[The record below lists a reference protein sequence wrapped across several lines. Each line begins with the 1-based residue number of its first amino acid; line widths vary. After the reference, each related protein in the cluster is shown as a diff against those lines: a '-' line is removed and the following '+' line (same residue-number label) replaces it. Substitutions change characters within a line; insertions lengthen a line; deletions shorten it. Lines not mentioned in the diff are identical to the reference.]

1 MTLWQ
6 KIKEV
11 LFGEPLD
18 SQFEKILK
26 QEEKDAYRATS
37 SLAKPLDY
45 GEEYKGPATPK
56 KSDPVAPVTGGAKTK
71 GAKKPK

>member
-1 MTLWQ
+1 MTLWK

-18 SQFEKILK
+18 SKFEKILT
-26 QEEKDAYRATS
+26 QEEVAPT
-37 SLAKPLDY
+37 LAKPLDY
-45 GEEYKGPATPK
+45 QEEYKGPATK
-56 KSDPVAPVTGGAKTK
+56 KSDPVAPVAGGVKTK

>member
-18 SQFEKILK
+18 SQFEKVLK

-56 KSDPVAPVTGGAKTK
+56 KSDPVAPVKGGSRK
-71 GAKKPK
+71 GAKKV

>member
-45 GEEYKGPATPK
+45 GEEYKGPVTK
-56 KSDPVAPVTGGAKTK
+56 KHAPVAGGVKTK

>member
-18 SQFEKILK
+18 SQFEKILT

-45 GEEYKGPATPK
+45 GEEYKGPETPK
-56 KSDPVAPVTGGAKTK
+56 KSDPVAPVAGGSRK
-71 GAKKPK
+71 GAKKV

>member
-18 SQFEKILK
+18 SQFEKVLT

-45 GEEYKGPATPK
+45 GEEYKGPATK
-56 KSDPVAPVTGGAKTK
+56 KKGTPVKGGSRK
-71 GAKKPK
+71 GAAKV